1 MGRVLRR
8 GRASSPPRRWPPSAA
23 SASSP
28 RARARARPPRR
39 AARVAAIIYAYTI
52 IQGSTVARY
61 RAQPVA

>member
-23 SASSP
+23 SASP

-39 AARVAAIIYAYTI
+39 AARVAIIYAYTI
-52 IQGSTVARY
+52 IMRGRAARG
-61 RAQPVA
+61 RSPQNE